1 MLAYM
6 SSLLSEAWKTA
17 PPFSTTVHSAIWESF
32 FVVWEWFS
40 SFEFLWTRRTT
51 LVETRPSTPSFS
63 ITYLTKKTFV
73 KYQLRSSSN
82 VEVQKKIMITFP
94 TFESTRNFNV
104 SVSSISLARMSI
116 LAIADMC
123 IEAHRDTLGALLS
136 MKLRLTAN
144 TDNKMMDK
152 SFIVLII
159 TAVKDGGNLR
169 QEDGNVELCGITT
182 AVEVS
187 VWFVGR
193 CWILSRL
200 QYRFTRIPI
209 PFRIIWQQHNDLE
222 FEKLA
227 INFCNFVLFNFNRD
241 KLKLLEIYAGL
252 KNFLRRSSSGGSSFI
267 FNLRVGHHPPA
278 HQQIISFSWML
289 SFECS

>member
-1 MLAYM
+1 
-6 SSLLSEAWKTA
+6 
-17 PPFSTTVHSAIWESF
+17 
-32 FVVWEWFS
+32 
-40 SFEFLWTRRTT
+40 
-51 LVETRPSTPSFS
+51 
-63 ITYLTKKTFV
+63 
-73 KYQLRSSSN
+73 
-82 VEVQKKIMITFP
+82 MITFP

-123 IEAHRDTLGALLS
+123 IEPHRDTLGALLS

-169 QEDGNVELCGITT
+169 QEDGNVELCGITI

-267 FNLRVGHHPPA
+267 FNLRVGHHPPV
-278 HQQIISFSWML
+278 HQQIISFS
-289 SFECS
+289 